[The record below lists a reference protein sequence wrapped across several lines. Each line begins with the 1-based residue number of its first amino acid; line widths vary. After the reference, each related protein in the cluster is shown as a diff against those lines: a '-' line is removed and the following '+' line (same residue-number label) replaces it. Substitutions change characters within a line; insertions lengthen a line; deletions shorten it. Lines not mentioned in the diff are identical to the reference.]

1 MSADRSP
8 ASTAAPA
15 SRPSP
20 SAPSGDLPPPASL
33 LAFDFGTR
41 RIGVAK
47 GHVMLKQAEPL
58 RAITVSGEARFEA
71 IARLLKEWQ
80 PDALVI
86 GVPRHPDGAEHE
98 MTVAARRFGRQ
109 LKSRFR
115 LHVYEVDERYTSVEA
130 ESLGA
135 RDVDS
140 TSAALI
146 LEQYFREHS

>member
-1 MSADRSP
+1 MSADRSLP
-8 ASTAAPA
+8 PSTAPA
-15 SRPSP
+15 P
-20 SAPSGDLPPPASL
+20 SASFSDLPPPASL

-58 RAITVSGEARFEA
+58 RAITASGDARFDA

-80 PDALVI
+80 PDAFVI
-86 GVPRHPDGAEHE
+86 GVPRHPDGVEHE
-98 MTVAARRFGRQ
+98 MTAAARKFGRQ

-115 LHVYEVDERYTSVEA
+115 LRVYEVDERYTSVEA

>member
-1 MSADRSP
+1 MSADRSSSSNASP
-8 ASTAAPA
+8 APSASTAAF
-15 SRPSP
+15 SELS
-20 SAPSGDLPPPASL
+20 PPASL

>member
-1 MSADRSP
+1 MSADRSTSSNASP
-8 ASTAAPA
+8 APSASTAAF
-15 SRPSP
+15 SE
-20 SAPSGDLPPPASL
+20 LPPPASL

-71 IARLLKEWQ
+71 IARLIRDWQ

-86 GVPRHPDGAEHE
+86 GVPFHPDGAEHE
-98 MTVAARRFGRQ
+98 MTQAARRFGRQ
-109 LKSRFR
+109 LKGRFR
-115 LHVYEVDERYTSVEA
+115 LRVYEVDERYTSVEA